1 MVDYNSTPFIVDW
14 NEDGKKDLL
23 TGQTGEYGGTNN
35 VRVYLNV
42 GEDSAPVFN
51 TYTPITCAGA
61 PINLQR
67 ASPVVYDLDRDG
79 IKDLIVGDKLG
90 YVYFYKN
97 EGTNANPVFNSNQR
111 LTMQGGAYITDG
123 LANPHIH
130 FNDWDE
136 DGDLD
141 LIFGEYGSYN
151 GYIRVYLNLTNPGV
165 EETYNAITAHPNLSV
180 APTIITNQTSI
191 QYTLAKPDWVKV
203 NVYSA
208 NGQLVASPIDQYQ
221 TSGVKQFTLNL
232 NSVLTPGVYFIQLQV
247 GKTSEVTRI
256 TLLK

>member
-1 MVDYNSTPFIVDW
+1 M
-14 NEDGKKDLL
+14 L

-35 VRVYLNV
+35 VRVYLNT
-42 GEDSAPVFN
+42 GQDSAPVFGA
-51 TYTPITCAGA
+51 YTPINCAGS

-67 ASPVVYDLDRDG
+67 AAPVVYDLDRDG
-79 IKDLIVGDKLG
+79 LKDLIVGERTG

-97 EGTNANPVFNSNQR
+97 EGTNAAPVFNTSQR
-111 LTMQGGAYITDG
+111 LSTQTGFITDG
-123 LANPHIH
+123 LANPRIH

-141 LIFGEYGSYN
+141 LVFGEYGPYN

-165 EETYNAITAHPNLSV
+165 EERHHVIISQHSLSV
-180 APTIITNQTSI
+180 TPSIVTNQTLI
-191 QYTLAKPDWVKV
+191 KYNLNKPGFVRV

-208 NGQLVASPIDQYQ
+208 NGQLVTSPINQYQ
-221 TSGVKQFTLNL
+221 TTGTRQFTLNL
-232 NSVLTPGVYFIQLQV
+232 NDVLSSGVYFVQLISDNY
-247 GKTSEVTRI
+247 KETKRI